1 MNQKAAQIIHLKNN
15 DDTVVELQKEIDD
28 YKRNAALV
36 ARLLHDVEVQR
47 TRVIN
52 QIEEATHNGLDKR
65 TAHRLEDK
73 LARPYAMQIYNL

>member
-1 MNQKAAQIIHLKNN
+1 MAHVIPLRNN
-15 DDTVVELQKEIDD
+15 SQAVEELQKEIDE

-36 ARLLHDVEVQR
+36 AQLLHDVEVQR

-52 QIEEATHNGLDKR
+52 QIEEAAHNGLDKR

-73 LARPYAMQIYNL
+73 LSRPYAMQLYNI